1 MSPNVCLKR
10 CGQSESVG
18 TRVRLFHIE
27 QLNSGPANHPPHICL
42 FLCRLYYTVYS
53 CSLLCIDYYVL
64 SLKEEIKNLSIYH
77 IVISLSNRSS
87 IEKSIKL
94 FLKMK
99 GQIAY

>member
-1 MSPNVCLKR
+1 MSKTGGR
-10 CGQSESVG
+10 SMQMAAMQKQSDMSISQVG
-18 TRVRLFHIE
+18 NTSILI
-27 QLNSGPANHPPHICL
+27 
-42 FLCRLYYTVYS
+42 YYS
-53 CSLLCIDYYVL
+53 SID
-64 SLKEEIKNLSIYH
+64 SFH

>member
-1 MSPNVCLKR
+1 MGFVLCIVFVFVFLSEMRKVTSSYKTLVVCLLMT
-10 CGQSESVG
+10 SVIRSSVLG
-18 TRVRLFHIE
+18 FSCLNVLVRLMAY
-27 QLNSGPANHPPHICL
+27 N
-42 FLCRLYYTVYS
+42 VYAIA
-53 CSLLCIDYYVL
+53 ID
-64 SLKEEIKNLSIYH
+64 SFH

>member
-1 MSPNVCLKR
+1 MAILN
-10 CGQSESVG
+10 
-18 TRVRLFHIE
+18 
-27 QLNSGPANHPPHICL
+27 LNSDISHFQVWHSTLVVQNAARPFQEKYPA
-42 FLCRLYYTVYS
+42 
-53 CSLLCIDYYVL
+53 ID
-64 SLKEEIKNLSIYH
+64 SFH